1 MDLARAGEPVDRT
14 REPEV
19 PSAARLVE
27 GTRKR
32 GRSPMRRDIQ
42 RAAEWLVANPWALV
56 AAVALVIVVPILLF
70 GELSASDTQ
79 RRLRAEPPPP
89 RAQAPKPRPGSHP
102 TPLLLSLPLPRG
114 PRVR

>member
-1 MDLARAGEPVDRT
+1 MDLARAGEPVDRA

-56 AAVALVIVVPILLF
+56 AAVVLGWLGFARARSGAL
-70 GELSASDTQ
+70 
-79 RRLRAEPPPP
+79 RRGLKAI
-89 RAQAPKPRPGSHP
+89 G
-102 TPLLLSLPLPRG
+102 LG
-114 PRVR
+114 